1 MMYQDFLSELGIISE
16 EEFNEVINSLP
27 EKINIKNIYLT
38 AYDSADYNQNLL
50 AQVLLNHIISIAG
63 WKQSS
68 ICDVDFDMKLLHIN
82 TDSLK
87 ELDELEEFF
96 SNSVWSIENYGDLRR
111 DLESIHKTILNQIYN
126 LLKELSPEDLEKF
139 KESLYDYKK

>member
-1 MMYQDFLSELGIISE
+1 MMYKDFLSELGIISE

-27 EKINIKNIYLT
+27 EKINIKDVYLA
-38 AYDSADYNQNLL
+38 AYADYDQNLL

-63 WKQSS
+63 WKQSN
-68 ICDVDFDMKLLHIN
+68 IYDVDFDMKLLYIN

-96 SNSVWSIENYGDLRR
+96 SNSVWNIENYGDLRR
-111 DLESIHKTILNQIYN
+111 DLESIHKTTLNQIYN
-126 LLKELSPEDLEKF
+126 LLKELSPEELQKF